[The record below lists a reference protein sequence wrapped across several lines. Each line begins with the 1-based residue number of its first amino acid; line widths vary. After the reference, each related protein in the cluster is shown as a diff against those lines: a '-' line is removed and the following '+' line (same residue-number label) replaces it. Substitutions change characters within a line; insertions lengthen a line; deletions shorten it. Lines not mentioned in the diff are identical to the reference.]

1 MDKATAEEFLLK
13 LQQRFAQHMQR
24 HAGIDWLQVS
34 ERLLAQPA
42 KLQTLWLMEQS
53 GGEPDVIGQDPE
65 QSTFLFCDCAA
76 ESPAGRRSL
85 CYDQAALDK
94 RKENKP
100 AGAAVAM
107 ASAFGAELLTEQQ
120 YRALQQLGQF
130 DQKTSSWLS
139 TPAEIR
145 ALGGAIFGDRR
156 YNRVFVYHNGA
167 ESYYAARGFR
177 LLLKV

>member
-1 MDKATAEEFLLK
+1 MDKANTETLLAK
-13 LQQRFAQHMQR
+13 LQQRFVQHMQR
-24 HAGIDWLQVS
+24 HAGIEWPQVL

-53 GGEPDVIGQDPE
+53 GGEPDVIGQDPA
-65 QSTFLFCDCAA
+65 QNCFLFCDCAA
-76 ESPAGRRSL
+76 ESPSGRRSL
-85 CYDQAALDK
+85 CYDQAGLDK

-100 AGAAVAM
+100 SGAAVAM
-107 ASAFGAELLTEQQ
+107 ASEFGAELLTEQQ

-130 DQKTSSWLS
+130 DQKTSSWLC

-177 LLLKV
+177 LLLRV